1 MNIIIKEDVKNH
13 LRMMGRKDMTI
24 YTKLMTSCWSPR
36 PEIFV
41 SLREP
46 VVPKDYNLYQV
57 DGINVYLYKEAILEG
72 DAVEISLAKRASDIA
87 NKDFHIKGLFL

>member
-1 MNIIIKEDVKNH
+1 M
-13 LRMMGRKDMTI
+13 
-24 YTKLMTSCWSPR
+24 
-36 PEIFV
+36 
-41 SLREP
+41 
-46 VVPKDYNLYQV
+46 VPKDYNLYQV